1 MNSQLL
7 RELAEN
13 DERLLNAYKENPNGE
28 PNGYDYEWLL
38 DKDEEV
44 CLAELSQNEDEAI
57 YYIDNCSKVELS
69 WASQTYESLI
79 EKFHSNKLLECFKRN
94 ITRFDD
100 NELQNILNMQYEY
113 AVKLFNINQNG
124 NKNQLK

>member
-7 RELAEN
+7 KELAQK
-13 DERLLNAYKENPNGE
+13 DEKLLKAYNENPNGE

-38 DKDEEV
+38 DKDEE
-44 CLAELSQNEDEAI
+44 LRLTELSKNEEDAI

-79 EKFHSNKLLECFKRN
+79 EKFHSKKLLECFKRN

-100 NELQNILNMQYEY
+100 NDLQNTLTMQYEY
-113 AVKLFNINQNG
+113 AVKLYNIYHN
-124 NKNQLK
+124 NKAD